1 MNQINHEVLK
11 DILDLLVK
19 SHTGK
24 QGGGYGCMP
33 KAAQIAVDTFGRG
46 WISPQRGNPYDKWLH
61 EFFRC
66 GIKLSCPPNSNVDK
80 VVGDFFKYA
89 KTHAASLPSECINAE
104 NIKMATSNLLAQLD

>member
-46 WISPQRGNPYDKWLH
+46 WISPQRGNPFDKWLY

-66 GIKLSCPPNSNVDK
+66 SIKVTCPPNSNVDK
-80 VVGDFFKYA
+80 AVGDFFGYA
-89 KTHAASLPSECINAE
+89 KAYEASLNAE
-104 NIKMATSNLLAQLD
+104 FINTANIKMTASDLLMALE